1 METPPFKI
9 HVCEPGRREPG
20 FIVLPVGKAVR
31 AISRDSA
38 FEALVA
44 LDREGNIAWQW
55 RSPGNRSL
63 MDVRW
68 TPRETL
74 LVMTTDGCIG
84 EVAQSGDILRAWSS
98 PGRDPQAENAIPVDT
113 MYFHHSVQELPDGNF
128 AALSLAKRT
137 FDDYP
142 LSENDI
148 AGLRGRRELVG
159 DTIVEFT
166 ADGTVVREH
175 DFFDIIDPYRIGYGL
190 DAPFWTKAEVVPG
203 GADWTHANGLIHDPS
218 DDSFIVT
225 IRHQDCA
232 IKIGRQTGALKWILG
247 TPDGWRE
254 PWASKLLRPVGKPDW
269 FWHPHDPSILA
280 DGSLMLFDNGESG
293 AFPPT
298 PKPVLDT
305 LVSRALAYRIDERA
319 MTCEPVGSF
328 EGPYS
333 MYISGAYELPQTG
346 NVFITFGG
354 ITLTRPEGARTDLP
368 PAGYGSAE
376 VFEVTRADP
385 PEVVFHAELNDRDGD
400 KNSGTGWAIFR
411 AEWVPP
417 DWFGGSG

>member
-254 PWASKLLRPVGKPDW
+254 PWASRVLKPVGAPVW

-298 PKPVLDT
+298 PKPDLDT

-319 MTCEPVGSF
+319 MTCEPVLSF

-333 MYISGAYELPQTG
+333 MYVSGACELPQTG
-346 NVFITFGG
+346 NVFIASGG

-385 PEVVFHAELNDRDGD
+385 PEVVFHVELNDRDGD

>member
-1 METPPFKI
+1 M
-9 HVCEPGRREPG
+9 
-20 FIVLPVGKAVR
+20 
-31 AISRDSA
+31 
-38 FEALVA
+38 
-44 LDREGNIAWQW
+44 
-55 RSPGNRSL
+55 
-63 MDVRW
+63 
-68 TPRETL
+68 
-74 LVMTTDGCIG
+74 
-84 EVAQSGDILRAWSS
+84 
-98 PGRDPQAENAIPVDT
+98 
-113 MYFHHSVQELPDGNF
+113 
-128 AALSLAKRT
+128 
-137 FDDYP
+137 
-142 LSENDI
+142 
-148 AGLRGRRELVG
+148 
-159 DTIVEFT
+159 VEFT

-175 DFFDIIDPYRIGYGL
+175 DFFGIVDPHRIGYGH

-269 FWHPHDPSILA
+269 FLA
-280 DGSLMLFDNGESG
+280 SARPEHSGRRQPDAVRQWRKRRVPADAQAGSRHAGQ
-293 AFPPT
+293 P
-298 PKPVLDT
+298 
-305 LVSRALAYRIDERA
+305 ALAYRIDERA

>member
-1 METPPFKI
+1 METLPFKV

-254 PWASKLLRPVGKPDW
+254 PWASRVLKPVGAPVW

-298 PKPVLDT
+298 PKPDLDT

-319 MTCEPVGSF
+319 MTCEPVLSF

-333 MYISGAYELPQTG
+333 MYVSGACELPQTG
-346 NVFITFGG
+346 NVFIAFGG

-376 VFEVTRADP
+376 VFEVTRSDP

-400 KNSGTGWAIFR
+400 AETGWAIFR

>member
-254 PWASKLLRPVGKPDW
+254 PWASRVLKPVGAPVW

-298 PKPVLDT
+298 PKPDLDT

-319 MTCEPVGSF
+319 MTCEPVLSF

-333 MYISGAYELPQTG
+333 MYVSGACELPQTG
-346 NVFITFGG
+346 NVFIAFGG

-385 PEVVFHAELNDRDGD
+385 PEVVFHAELTDRDGD
-400 KNSGTGWAIFR
+400 AETGWASFR